1 MLPLFIK
8 PTGRIE
14 LAFETGWIFCFGYG
28 IGDGELQ
35 DSFRE
40 SLTLRLVVEVHFL
53 LFLASQIQKEH
64 SMDDL
69 LKFLMLFLI
78 RVLLKP
84 SFLRQ
89 HKTDLEHYP
98 LAPTSTAKSSTDHP
112 LDSIVAF
119 KAKYLLIL
127 VLCHDSVFSWQ
138 GHVNSM
144 SITFLKTLE
153 KISILGL
160 S

>member
-1 MLPLFIK
+1 MK
-8 PTGRIE
+8 PTRQIE
-14 LAFETGWIFCFGYG
+14 LAFETGLVFCFGYG
-28 IGDGELQ
+28 LGDGELQ

-40 SLTLRLVVEVHFL
+40 SLTLKLVVEVHSL
-53 LFLASQIQKEH
+53 LFLASQMQKEH

-78 RVLLKP
+78 KVLLKP

-89 HKTDLEHYP
+89 HKTDFEQYP

-119 KAKYLLIL
+119 KAKYMLIL
-127 VLCHDSVFSWQ
+127 VLCHDFMFSSQ

-144 SITFLKTLE
+144 IITFLKTLE
-153 KISILGL
+153 KIVISGL

>member
-1 MLPLFIK
+1 MK

-14 LAFETGWIFCFGYG
+14 LAFESGLIFCFGYV
-28 IGDGELQ
+28 IGDDELQ
-35 DSFRE
+35 DTFRE
-40 SLTLRLVVEVHFL
+40 SLSLRLVVEVYSL

-64 SMDDL
+64 STDDL

-78 RVLLKP
+78 KVLLKP

-89 HKTDLEHYP
+89 HKRDLEQYP
-98 LAPTSTAKSSTDHP
+98 LAPTSTVKSSTDHP

-119 KAKYLLIL
+119 KVKYLLIL
-127 VLCHDSVFSWQ
+127 VLCHDSMFSSQ
-138 GHVNSM
+138 GHVNST
-144 SITFLKTLE
+144 SIDFLKTLE
-153 KISILGL
+153 KIVVSGL

>member
-1 MLPLFIK
+1 MK
-8 PTGRIE
+8 PTAQIE
-14 LAFETGWIFCFGYG
+14 LTFETGLVFCFGYG
-28 IGDGELQ
+28 LGDGELQ

-40 SLTLRLVVEVHFL
+40 SLTLRLVVEVHSL

-89 HKTDLEHYP
+89 HKTDFEQYP

-112 LDSIVAF
+112 LDSIVVF
-119 KAKYLLIL
+119 KAKYLL
-127 VLCHDSVFSWQ
+127 VLIIC
-138 GHVNSM
+138 
-144 SITFLKTLE
+144 
-153 KISILGL
+153 
-160 S
+160 

>member
-1 MLPLFIK
+1 MK
-8 PTGRIE
+8 PTGQIE
-14 LAFETGWIFCFGYG
+14 LAFETGLVFCFRYG
-28 IGDGELQ
+28 LGDGELQ
-35 DSFRE
+35 VSFRE
-40 SLTLRLVVEVHFL
+40 SLTLSLVVGVQSL

-64 SMDDL
+64 SMEDL
-69 LKFLMLFLI
+69 LNFLMLFLI

-89 HKTDLEHYP
+89 HKTDLEQYP

-112 LDSIVAF
+112 LDSIVVF

-127 VLCHDSVFSWQ
+127 VLCHDSMFSSQ

-144 SITFLKTLE
+144 SITFFKTLE
-153 KISILGL
+153 NIVISGL

>member
-1 MLPLFIK
+1 MK
-8 PTGRIE
+8 PVGRIE
-14 LAFETGWIFCFGYG
+14 FGFETGLIFCFGYG

-40 SLTLRLVVEVHFL
+40 SLTLRLVVEVHSL

-64 SMDDL
+64 SMDNL

-89 HKTDLEHYP
+89 HKAELEQYP

-127 VLCHDSVFSWQ
+127 VLCHDSMFSSQ

-144 SITFLKTLE
+144 SVTFLKTLE
-153 KISILGL
+153 KILISGL

>member
-1 MLPLFIK
+1 MK
-8 PTGRIE
+8 PMGQIE
-14 LAFETGWIFCFGYG
+14 LAFGTGLMFCLGYG
-28 IGDGELQ
+28 LGDGELQ

-40 SLTLRLVVEVHFL
+40 SLTLRLVVEVHSL

-78 RVLLKP
+78 RILLKP

-89 HKTDLEHYP
+89 HKTDLEQYP

-112 LDSIVAF
+112 LDSIVVVV
-119 KAKYLLIL
+119 Y
-127 VLCHDSVFSWQ
+127 
-138 GHVNSM
+138 
-144 SITFLKTLE
+144 
-153 KISILGL
+153 
-160 S
+160 